1 MNEITFIETF
11 LRENL
16 EYTREKYRDRD
27 AITVTSKT
35 DATDLLTEVDLT
47 LQKRAVDQ
55 ILENFP
61 GDTIV
66 AEEGAYTKFPDDEN
80 VRCWVMDPIDGTS
93 NFVRGMFPLF
103 GISLAFAMGGESV
116 AGGVLLPGTGDLM
129 LAERGSGATL
139 NGEPMRVSD
148 IQTLAEARIDLDFS
162 GLSDRKAI
170 LERASGIILGTGV
183 LRCHGSAVCS
193 IAQIATGHV
202 DGYVHMSLNPWDY
215 AASQLLVEESGGL
228 ATRHDGTPLKLFD
241 NRKGVVISNGA
252 VHDELLGKLRGG

>member
-11 LRENL
+11 LKANL
-16 EYTREKYRDRD
+16 EYTLEKYQDRD
-27 AITVTSKT
+27 TITVTSKS

-47 LQKRAVDQ
+47 LQKRAIDQ
-55 ILENFP
+55 IGENFP

-66 AEEGAYTKFPDDEN
+66 AEEGTYNRFPDDPN

-116 AGGVLLPGTGDLM
+116 AGGVLFPGTGDLL

-139 NGEPMRVSD
+139 NGKPVRVSD
-148 IQTLAEARIDLDFS
+148 IQSLAEARVDLDFS
-162 GLSDRKAI
+162 GLSDRRAM
-170 LERASGIILGTGV
+170 LDRASDIILGTGV

-202 DGYVHMSLNPWDY
+202 DGYVHMTLNPWDY
-215 AASQLLVEESGGL
+215 AAAQLLVEEAGGL

-252 VHDELLGKLRGG
+252 VHEELLSKLRGG